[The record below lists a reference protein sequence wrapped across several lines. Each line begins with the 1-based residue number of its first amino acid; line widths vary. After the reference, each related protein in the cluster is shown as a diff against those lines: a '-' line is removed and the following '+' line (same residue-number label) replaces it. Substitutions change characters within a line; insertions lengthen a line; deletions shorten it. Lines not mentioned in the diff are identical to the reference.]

1 MNEEVK
7 SAADPVSTEDSEE
20 QEAQDIMDEV
30 SIEEPSLTVE
40 EKELFQKMMDAGVFY
55 GRSKSRTNPLMKKYV
70 LTTRSGFEVL
80 DLQSA
85 IRELKAAADALGDAI
100 KSGGT
105 IVLVGTS
112 PAVKNAIKSVAEK
125 LGMPYVNERW
135 LGGTFTN
142 FETIIK
148 RVKYFRKLKED
159 KVSGELEKYTKK
171 EQMRM
176 NKELT
181 KLKRLFSGIENFEKL
196 PAAVFIADL
205 NENEFAAKEAK
216 QKGISVVA
224 MLNTDGNPKL
234 VDYPIPANNRNRES
248 VEIIMNYLEK
258 VIADAKL
265 EAAKSEAESKV
276 GEVKATSGEKP
287 VPSESADTEGKKTDK

>member
-1 MNEEVK
+1 VNEEVK
-7 SAADPVSTEDSEE
+7 SATDSVSTEDSEE

-234 VDYPIPANNRNRES
+234 VDYPIPANNRSRES